1 MKSWVENRRTF
12 VKVVLG
18 TPAIILAA
26 PRFVRAQDSGQPAS
40 GGDLIFARP
49 EDNTTL
55 DPVAAVETETI
66 YVLNHLFETLFA
78 SSPDGKSVDPWLAT
92 GHEVSDDELTW
103 TIPLRQGVAF
113 SDGTPLTSADVKF
126 SLERARDKS
135 SFGFLLS
142 AIDKVE
148 TPDEQTVSIHTK
160 FPWSPLLADLS
171 VWAAVIVPKDFGGKK
186 EEDFFAAPVGTG
198 PFILDAWDR
207 GSQLRVV
214 RNPNYWQE
222 GKPYLDSVT
231 WTQVPDANTRVLQ
244 LQGGQAHIVSD
255 IPFNTMQSL
264 TSMPGVHAEAFP
276 GTTVFYLMFN
286 TTKKPYDD
294 VHLRRAIAYALDKK
308 AIANAVLF
316 GFGDSACSIIAPTV
330 AFYDP
335 NTPCLTQ
342 DLEKAKA
349 ELAQSSVPSGLKTE
363 LLVGDNPTN
372 TAISEIVQSQLA
384 PLGIDV
390 SLRLIDE
397 GQFYETLSSFDYEIG
412 YAGWTMDIP
421 DPDEQIAFMLDP
433 EQGGGDSYST
443 GYNNPEMIKLIH
455 AAQQELDQAKRQEIY
470 DQIQALH
477 AAEVPQI
484 PLVFQQTTFAWVDS
498 VQDFHVNPV
507 GNRHLEN
514 VWLKNE

>member
-1 MKSWVENRRTF
+1 MTLWVANRRGF
-12 VKVVLG
+12 VKGVLG
-18 TPAIILAA
+18 GPAILLAMPHLAHAQDATPAA
-26 PRFVRAQDSGQPAS
+26 
-40 GGDLIFARP
+40 GGDLVFART

-78 SSPDGKSVDPWLAT
+78 TSDDGKTVEPWLAT
-92 GHEVSDDELTW
+92 DHTLSEDQLTW
-103 TIPLRQGVAF
+103 TFPLRPGVTF

-126 SLERARDKS
+126 SLERARDHS

-142 AIDKVE
+142 AIDQVE
-148 TPDEQTVSIHTK
+148 TPDPQTAVVQTK

-171 VWAAVIVPKDFGGKK
+171 VWAAAVVPKDFGGKS
-186 EEDFFAAPVGTG
+186 EEEFFKSPVGTG
-198 PFILDAWDR
+198 PFTLDSWDR
-207 GSQLRVV
+207 GSQLKVV

-244 LQGGQAHIVSD
+244 LQGQQAQIASD
-255 IPFNTMQSL
+255 IPFNTMQTL
-264 TSMPGVHAEAFP
+264 TSMPGLHADAFP

-294 VHLRRAIAYALDKK
+294 VHVRRAIAYAVDKSAMAK
-308 AIANAVLF
+308 AVLF
-316 GFGDSACSIIAPTV
+316 GYGDAACSIIAPTV

-335 NTPCLTQ
+335 NTPCLTY
-342 DLEKAKA
+342 DPDKAKA
-349 ELAQSSVPSGLKTE
+349 ELAQSSVPNGFPVE
-363 LLVGDNPTN
+363 FLVGDNPTN
-372 TAISEIVQSQLA
+372 NAIAEIVQSQLA
-384 PLGIDV
+384 PLGIEV

-433 EQGGGDSYST
+433 EKGGGDSYST
-443 GYNNPEMIKLIH
+443 GYNNAEMIKLVH
-455 AAQQELDQAKRQEIY
+455 EAQQEFDQARRQEMY
-470 DQIQALH
+470 SKIQALH
-477 AAEVPQI
+477 AEEVPQI
-484 PLVFQQTTFAWVDS
+484 PLVFQQTTFAWADA
-498 VQDFHVNPV
+498 VQAFHVNPV

-514 VWLKNE
+514 VWLKSG

>member
-1 MKSWVENRRTF
+1 MNSWVESRRAF
-12 VKVVLG
+12 VKVL
-18 TPAIILAA
+18 LAA
-26 PRFVRAQDSGQPAS
+26 PAVMLAVPRAARAQDAGQPTP
-40 GGDLIFARP
+40 GGDLVFARP

-66 YVLNHLFETLFA
+66 YVLNHMFETLFA
-78 SSPDGKSVDPWLAT
+78 TTDDGKTVKPWLAT
-92 GHEVSDDELTW
+92 GHELSEDQLSW
-103 TIPLRQGVAF
+103 TIPLRIGVTF
-113 SDGTPLTSADVKF
+113 SDGTPFTSADVKF

-142 AIDKVE
+142 AIDKVD
-148 TPDEQTVSIHTK
+148 TPDPQTVVIHTK
-160 FPWSPLLADLS
+160 FPWTPLLADLS
-171 VWAAVIVPKDFGGKK
+171 IWAAAIVPKDFGGKPEK
-186 EEDFFAAPVGTG
+186 EFFAKPIGTG
-198 PFILDAWDR
+198 PFVLDTWDR

-214 RNPNYWQE
+214 RNPNYWQQ

-231 WTQVPDANTRVLQ
+231 WTQVPDANTRLLQ
-244 LQGGQAHIVSD
+244 LQGAQAQIVSD
-255 IPFNTMQSL
+255 IPFNTMQTL
-264 TSMPGVHAEAFP
+264 TSMSGIHGEAFP

-294 VHLRRAIAYALDKK
+294 VHVRRAIAYALDKK
-308 AIANAVLF
+308 AMANAVLF
-316 GFGDSACSIIAPTV
+316 GFGGSACSIIAPTV

-342 DLEKAKA
+342 DPDKAKA
-349 ELAQSSVPSGLKTE
+349 ELAQSSSPNGFKAE

-372 TAISEIVQSQLA
+372 NAIAEIVQSQLA

-397 GQFYETLSSFDYEIG
+397 GQFYETLSSFDYQIG

-433 EQGGGDSYST
+433 EKGGGDSYST
-443 GYNNPEMIKLIH
+443 RYNNPDMTKLIH
-455 AAQQELDQAKRQEIY
+455 EAEQEFDESKRQGLY
-470 DQIQALH
+470 SRIQALH
-477 AAEVPQI
+477 AADVPQI
-484 PLVFQQTTFAWVDS
+484 PLVFQQTTFAWADS
-498 VQDFHVNPV
+498 VQGFHVNPV

-514 VWLKNE
+514 VWMKSG